1 MAEMN
6 LAEINR
12 RLKDDAERFIAETED
27 VYHSLV
33 AGVAQEIKSKSQVRI
48 ALIAGP
54 SGSGKT
60 TTANLL
66 ADALISRGEEC
77 IVVSLDDFYRSSDDR
92 EYPRDADGNRDFESV
107 HALDIPMLT
116 ETLSDIAASR
126 PFSVPRYDF
135 KSGARAEVRTHA
147 AMPEGCVI
155 IEGLHAL
162 NPMVFEKLPAESVF
176 KIFVSVSTNI
186 NKDGVRILSGRKIRF
201 LRRMIRDSI
210 YRNADA
216 ARTLQMWR
224 SVLIGEDKYLYPNR
238 KYADVSFNTF
248 HPFELAVMR
257 PYAEA
262 LISEELADSDPYA
275 YTVISAARCVYPIS
289 PDLIPETS
297 LIREFI
303 PGGKYEHLY

>member
-6 LAEINR
+6 VADINR
-12 RLKDDAERFIAETED
+12 RLKEDASKFINDAEMEYR
-27 VYHSLV
+27 SLV
-33 AGVAQEIKSKSQVRI
+33 CGVADKIKSMPSVRI

-66 ADALISRGEEC
+66 CDALIERGEES
-77 IVVSLDDFYRSSDDR
+77 IVVSLDDFYRDSTDPQ
-92 EYPRDADGNRDFESV
+92 YPRDEDGNRDFESV
-107 HALDIPMLT
+107 LALDIPTLT
-116 ETLSDIAASR
+116 ETLLNIAASK
-126 PFSVPRYDF
+126 PFSVPKYDF
-135 KSGARAEVRTHA
+135 KRGARVEVRRYS
-147 AMPEGCVI
+147 AMPTGCVI

-162 NPMVFEKLPAESVF
+162 NPMVFEHLPSESDI
-176 KIFVSVSTNI
+176 KIFISVSTNI

-201 LRRMIRDSI
+201 LRRMVRDSI

-216 ARTLQMWR
+216 ERTLSMWR
-224 SVLIGEDKYLYPNR
+224 GVLVGEDKYLYPNR
-238 KYADVSFNTF
+238 KYADISFNTF

-257 PYAEA
+257 PFAEA
-262 LISEELADSDPYA
+262 LISKDLCESDPYA
-275 YTVISAARCVYPIS
+275 NTVLSAVRCVQPIS
-289 PDLIPETS
+289 SELIPDES

>member
-6 LAEINR
+6 VADINR
-12 RLKDDAERFIAETED
+12 RLKDNAPLFISEAED
-27 VYHSLV
+27 VYHSLILQT
-33 AGVAQEIKSKSQVRI
+33 AEKIKSMGSVRI

-66 ADALISRGEEC
+66 ADALCAIGEES
-77 IVVSLDDFYRSSDDR
+77 IVVSLDDFYRSTTDPD
-92 EYPRDADGNRDFESV
+92 YPLDAEGNRDFETV
-107 HALDIPMLT
+107 YALDIPMLIQ
-116 ETLSDIAASR
+116 TLSDIAESR
-126 PFSVPRYDF
+126 RFAVPRYDF
-135 KSGARAEVRTHA
+135 KTGTRAEIRTHE
-147 AMPEGCVI
+147 AMPHGCVI

-162 NPMVFEKLPAESVF
+162 NPLIFEKLPEESVF

-216 ARTLQMWR
+216 ERTLSMWR
-224 SVLIGEDKYLYPNR
+224 AVLVGEDKYLYPNR

-257 PYAEA
+257 PFAEA
-262 LISEELADSDPYA
+262 LISEQLSERDAYA
-275 YTVISAARCVYPIS
+275 YAVISAVRCVYPIS
-289 PDLIPETS
+289 PDLIPDTS